1 MAQANIAKH
10 NLLDQ
15 VNVINSNLFE
25 KVTEKYDLIVSNPP
39 YVSSKEYES
48 LPIEYFHEPKGG
60 LVCRESGL
68 SIPAK
73 ILQEAKDYLSEK
85 GLLVLELGH
94 SKSSLE
100 KRFPLVPFLWIE
112 FSHGG
117 HGVLAITR
125 EQLTEYCNELN

>member
-1 MAQANIAKH
+1 M
-10 NLLDQ
+10 
-15 VNVINSNLFE
+15 
-25 KVTEKYDLIVSNPP
+25 
-39 YVSSKEYES
+39 
-48 LPIEYFHEPKGG
+48 
-60 LVCRESGL
+60 VCSEAGL
-68 SIPAK
+68 SVPAK

-100 KRFPLVPFLWIE
+100 KRFPFVPFLWIE